1 MNNET
6 ILVTGATGKTG
17 RRVVQQLQNKTMPVR
32 AASRSSQVRFDWTD
46 QATWAP
52 ALRDITGMYLVA
64 PDLGSAQATENITAL
79 ARQAAAA
86 GVRRAVLV
94 SFPHLDTPNLD
105 INHVP
110 AAEQALS
117 AAGLEATVLWPR
129 WFFQNFSEDFLLD
142 AVRSGDVRLPAG
154 EGKEAFI
161 DAEDIAAVAVTA
173 LTQDGHAGQTY
184 ELSGPRLMSFA
195 DAVSDIAHA
204 TGNDIRYT
212 PLSAETYAAEQRA
225 SGVPEE
231 WVQTAIGMYAD
242 IRSGALNSLT
252 GDVEKVL
259 GRPPRDFTDYARTA
273 AAQDAWTL

>member
-1 MNNET
+1 M
-6 ILVTGATGKTG
+6 
-17 RRVVQQLQNKTMPVR
+17 
-32 AASRSSQVRFDWTD
+32 
-46 QATWAP
+46 
-52 ALRDITGMYLVA
+52 
-64 PDLGSAQATENITAL
+64 
-79 ARQAAAA
+79 
-86 GVRRAVLV
+86 
-94 SFPHLDTPNLD
+94 
-105 INHVP
+105 
-110 AAEQALS
+110 
-117 AAGLEATVLWPR
+117 
-129 WFFQNFSEDFLLD
+129 LD

-195 DAVSDIAHA
+195 DAVSDIARA

-231 WVQTAIGMYAD
+231 WVQLAIGMYAD

-259 GRPPRDFTDYARTA
+259 GARPATSPTTPASLPHRALGPSDPPLLHLLVVEPAGLRSSVSSTTSMALTMPKPPHTGLTRLGRRHRRRDRRLPDRA
-273 AAQDAWTL
+273 AGAGRRPAGRR